1 MIYGLILAA
10 VATMAPSP
18 SPAALPPC
26 TKPNHEGGLLKAV
39 VPKVSPVQLNQAE
52 DDGAQMWATVKL
64 LIGPDGSV
72 QEATIYRSSGSTAL
86 DNAAVT
92 AAKAATYS
100 PKVVNCQP
108 VAGVYLLRLPLD
120 ASP

>member
-1 MIYGLILAA
+1 
-10 VATMAPSP
+10 
-18 SPAALPPC
+18 
-26 TKPNHEGGLLKAV
+26 
-39 VPKVSPVQLNQAE
+39 
-52 DDGAQMWATVKL
+52 MWATVKV

-72 QEATIYRSSGSTAL
+72 QNAMIYRSSGNTAL

-108 VAGVYLLRLPLD
+108 AAGVYLLRLPLD